1 MSSHGPHRRTTI
13 YDLAALRAAGERFVM
28 VTAYDANAAGL
39 LDELDVPV
47 ILVGDSLGM
56 VVLGHETTLP
66 VTLDDMIHHARAV
79 MRARP
84 RALVVVDLPFG
95 SYQQGPEQAL
105 ASAVRVIKE
114 SGADAV
120 KLEGG
125 ARVVPTVRALVAA
138 GIPVMGHL
146 GLTPQSV
153 GQLGGFRVQG
163 RDPDDAA
170 ALVDDARALGD
181 AGAFATV
188 LECIPAGLAARVTA
202 ASPVPT
208 IGIGAGADVDG
219 QVLVWHD
226 LLGLGPGPDPRFVR
240 RYAQLRTSIIAAVTT
255 FRDDV
260 ASGTFPAP
268 EETYGDG
275 PAVDDAPGAPSA

>member
-1 MSSHGPHRRTTI
+1 MSSHTDGGRRRVSI
-13 YDLAALRAAGERFVM
+13 RDLSAMRERGDRFV
-28 VTAYDANAAGL
+28 VLTAYDANAAGI
-39 LDELDVPV
+39 LDALEVPV
-47 ILVGDSLGM
+47 LLVGDSLGM
-56 VVLGHETTLP
+56 VVLGHDTTLP
-66 VTLDDMIHHARAV
+66 VTLEDMLHHARAV

-95 SYQQGPEQAL
+95 AYQDGPSQAL
-105 ASAVRVIKE
+105 ASAVRVLKE

-125 ARVVPTVRALVAA
+125 ARVVPAVRALVEA

-153 GQLGGFRVQG
+153 AQLGGFRVQG
-163 RDPDDAA
+163 RGDEAA
-170 ALVDDARALGD
+170 ATLSADLLALAD
-181 AGAFATV
+181 AGAFAVV
-188 LECIPAGLAARVTA
+188 LECIPASLAERLTA

-208 IGIGAGADVDG
+208 IGIGAGPHVDA

-226 LLGLGPGPDPRFVR
+226 LLGLTGGHRPRFVR
-240 RYAQLRTSIIAAVTT
+240 AYEDLRGRIAGAVTA

-260 ASGTFPAP
+260 SSGAFPSEA
-268 EETYGDG
+268 ESYGD
-275 PAVDDAPGAPSA
+275 

>member
-1 MSSHGPHRRTTI
+1 MSAHPDAGRRRVTI
-13 YDLAALRAAGERFVM
+13 HDLAALRARGERFVM
-28 VTAYDANAAGL
+28 LTAYDANAAGI

-47 ILVGDSLGM
+47 LLVGDSLGM
-56 VVLGHETTLP
+56 VALGHPTTLP
-66 VTLDDMIHHARAV
+66 VTLDDMIHHASAV

-84 RALVVVDLPFG
+84 HALVVVDLPFG

-125 ARVVPTVRALVAA
+125 ARVVPTVRTLVAA

-153 GQLGGFRVQG
+153 GQFGGFRVQG
-163 RDPDDAA
+163 RDGASAATIVEDA
-170 ALVDDARALGD
+170 VALGE
-181 AGAFATV
+181 AGVFATV
-188 LECIPAGLAARVTA
+188 LECIPASLAARVTA

-208 IGIGAGADVDG
+208 IGIGAGGDVDG

-226 LLGLGPGPDPRFVR
+226 LLGLGSGHRPRFVR
-240 RYAQLRTSIIAAVTT
+240 AYADLRGAIRGAVDA

-260 ASGTFPAP
+260 RSGAFPSEA
-268 EETYGDG
+268 ESYGD
-275 PAVDDAPGAPSA
+275 

>member
-1 MSSHGPHRRTTI
+1 MSSHPTADRPRTTI
-13 YDLAALRAAGERFVM
+13 HDLAALRARGERFVM

-39 LDELDVPV
+39 LDELEVPV
-47 ILVGDSLGM
+47 LLVGDSLGM
-56 VVLGHETTLP
+56 VVLGHPTTLP
-66 VTLDDMIHHARAV
+66 VTLDDMVHHARAV

-95 SYQQGPEQAL
+95 SYQRGPDQAL
-105 ASAVRVIKE
+105 DSAVRVIKE

-125 ARVVPTVRALVAA
+125 ARVVPTVRALVEA

-153 GQLGGFRVQG
+153 AQFGGFRVQG
-163 RDPDDAA
+163 RDPAEADRLVEDAV
-170 ALVDDARALGD
+170 ALAE

-188 LECIPAGLAARVTA
+188 LECIPASLAARVTA

-208 IGIGAGADVDG
+208 IGIGAGGDVDG

-226 LLGLGPGPDPRFVR
+226 LLGLGRGPDPRFVR
-240 RYAQLRTSIIAAVTT
+240 RYAQLRTSIVAAVTT

-260 ASGTFPAP
+260 RSGAFPTA
-268 EETYGDG
+268 EESYGD
-275 PAVDDAPGAPSA
+275 

>member
-1 MSSHGPHRRTTI
+1 MSSRPESGSAAPTRRITI
-13 YDLAALRAAGERFVM
+13 RDLASMRARGERFIM
-28 VTAYDANAAGL
+28 LTAYDTNAAGI

-47 ILVGDSLGM
+47 LLVGDSLGM
-56 VVLGHETTLP
+56 VVLGHPTTLP

-95 SYQQGPEQAL
+95 SFQSGPDQAL
-105 ASAVRVIKE
+105 ESAVRIVKE

-125 ARVVPTVRALVAA
+125 ARVVPSVRALVAA

-153 GQLGGFRVQG
+153 GQFGGFRVQG
-163 RDPDDAA
+163 RDATSADTIVEDA
-170 ALVDDARALGD
+170 VALGE

-188 LECIPAGLAARVTA
+188 LECIPAALATRVTA

-208 IGIGAGADVDG
+208 IGIGAGPDVDG

-226 LLGLGPGPDPRFVR
+226 LLGLGSGAGPRFVR
-240 RYAQLRTSIIAAVTT
+240 RYADLRGSIVTAVNS

-260 ASGTFPAP
+260 RSGDFPSAA
-268 EETYGDG
+268 ESYGD
-275 PAVDDAPGAPSA
+275 